1 MNKLVEKRVNDWSQM
16 GAILDI
22 VGGEIL
28 RHIGSEILYAK
39 FNKNPENGGWDS
51 DFQVVK
57 LDYIGDYDP
66 MTGTYL
72 ARMTKKDNSK
82 IEIRIMSAGFEWGD
96 PEEKGFT
103 SRLIPLSHHYRLMEN
118 EMYYNRLRDMYFK
131 NKNVL
136 GIEQLEAMVGKD
148 SREALEH
155 VLWIAA
161 VIDSDT
167 EKGVGKGILTFRI
180 GEVSG
185 ISKRSRSWR
194 FNLKDLGSG
203 GSGSY
208 VSVPKFTED
217 ENGVWVARDFS
228 WNGVIIGD
236 LKIIDIEDPI
246 ESEINSG
253 GDKTDE

>member
-1 MNKLVEKRVNDWSQM
+1 MNKLVEKKVHEWSQM
-16 GAILDI
+16 GAVLDI

-39 FNKNPENGGWDS
+39 FKKNPENGGWDN
-51 DFQVVK
+51 DLQVVT
-57 LDYIGDYDP
+57 LGYIGDYDP

-72 ARMTKKDNSK
+72 AKMTKKDK
-82 IEIRIMSAGFEWGD
+82 EKVEIRIMSAGFEWGD
-96 PEEKGFT
+96 PEEKGAT

-148 SREALEH
+148 SKEALAH
-155 VLWIAA
+155 ILWIAA

-185 ISKRSRSWR
+185 ISKRSRSWA
-194 FNLKDLGSG
+194 FNLRDLDDGTFMTI
-203 GSGSY
+203 
-208 VSVPKFTED
+208 PKFTQGED
-217 ENGVWVARDFS
+217 GIWVARDFS

-236 LKIIDIEDPI
+236 LKIIDIEEPREENPVI
-246 ESEINSG
+246 SRGEEEI
-253 GDKTDE
+253 DE